1 MRRLTVLLACMG
13 LMVGLMAAVAY
24 AATIV
29 GTAQG
34 EVLYESEGCENG
46 CDDLIRALAGDDEA
60 YANFAPDGADKDI
73 LRLGSGVD
81 FGTTQDGDG
90 EDVIRGGGGADTCDG
105 DVNPGASPN
114 DTFISCAVVQ

>member
-1 MRRLTVLLACMG
+1 MKKRILVLLACMG

-34 EVLYESEGCENG
+34 EVLYESEGCANG
-46 CDDLIRALAGDDEA
+46 CNDLIRARAGDDEA

-73 LRLGSGVD
+73 LRLGSGRD
-81 FGTTQDGDG
+81 FGTTQDGDA
-90 EDVIRGGGGADTCDG
+90 EDVIDGGGGADTCDG
-105 DVNPGASPN
+105 DIQAGVEP